1 MATTLKLKLTLLFK
15 QPVNDASGSWLY
27 VGANGVEETT
37 GRKVQ
42 LVATERVMT
51 AGGSSFPASMLTA
64 TIMFPAK
71 AKGGVPENMTLQG
84 IHDLTTNNETGSVSA
99 ASPEFA
105 DQIGGTFAFDSTKGV
120 LTISPP
126 Q

>member
-1 MATTLKLKLTLLFK
+1 MATTIKLKLTLLFK
-15 QPVNDASGSWLY
+15 QPVNDPAGSWLY

-42 LVATERVMT
+42 LTATERVMT

-71 AKGGVPENMTLQG
+71 AKGGVPENITLQG

-99 ASPEFA
+99 ASPEFE

-126 Q
+126 R

>member
-1 MATTLKLKLTLLFK
+1 MATTLKISLTVLFK
-15 QPVNDASGSWLY
+15 EPVKDVAGSWLY

-42 LVATERVMT
+42 LTATQRIMT
-51 AGGSSFPASMLTA
+51 CDPTSFPASMLTA
-64 TIMFPAK
+64 TITFPAK
-71 AKGGVPENMTLQG
+71 TKGAVSENLTIQG

-105 DQIGGTFAFDSTKGV
+105 DQIGGTFAFDAKKGI

-126 Q
+126 H

>member
-1 MATTLKLKLTLLFK
+1 MATTIKLKLTLLFK
-15 QPVNDASGSWLY
+15 QPVNDSAGSWLY
-27 VGANGVEETT
+27 VGANGVEETK
-37 GRKVQ
+37 GRNVQ
-42 LVATERVMT
+42 LIATERVMT
-51 AGGSSFPASMLTA
+51 AGSSSFPASMLTA
-64 TIMFPAK
+64 TIMFPAR
-71 AKGGVPENMTLQG
+71 AKGGVPENITLQG

-126 Q
+126 R

>member
-1 MATTLKLKLTLLFK
+1 MATTIKLKLTLLFK
-15 QPVNDASGSWLY
+15 QPVNDSAGSWLY
-27 VGANGVEETT
+27 VGANGVEEKT

-42 LVATERVMT
+42 LIATERVMT

-99 ASPEFA
+99 ASPEFV

-126 Q
+126 R